1 MDLYKIWNTGLV
13 EIRFSEYLDRVK
25 NITIIDDKVLNLEII
40 PYDLASNQTMLNF
53 TWNVTKQTE
62 IKMEIQL
69 YFKNEVY
76 ISSSAERDTLAVTLQ
91 DNRQFRSK

>member
-1 MDLYKIWNTGLV
+1 MDIYKIWNTGLV

-69 YFKNEVY
+69 YF
-76 ISSSAERDTLAVTLQ
+76 
-91 DNRQFRSK
+91 